1 MSTVLDKFLKYVKV
15 DTQSDPY
22 SNTSPSTEK
31 QKDLGNMLVKELKE
45 LGLDAHIDEF
55 SYVYSMIPSNTSKK
69 GYKIGLIA
77 HLDTAFDAPG
87 ANVKPRIIKN
97 YDGGNIILNEFY
109 QMDPS
114 TYPNL
119 LEVIGDDLVVTDGNT
134 LLGADDKAGI
144 AEIMQA
150 IQEILADKDFKH
162 DDIYICFTPD
172 EEIGRGTKHFN
183 FDNFKAD
190 FAYTLDGG
198 RVGSIEMENF
208 NAAGA
213 KVIATGKSI
222 HPGTAKDK
230 LINATKLAMEFNSM
244 LPKCEVPELTEGYEG
259 FYHLTAA
266 NGTVEE
272 ATFEYIIRD
281 HDKKKF
287 ELKKNLF
294 VEIKEKLNSKYGYE
308 AIKIEV
314 TDQYYNMHEFFKGKE
329 HIIEIAKKSI
339 TDCGLEPISLPIRG
353 GTDGAMLTYEG
364 LPTPNLG
371 TGGYNYHGRYEYASI
386 NQMEKAVEII
396 KNIVRVK

>member
-1 MSTVLDKFLKYVKV
+1 MSTLLDKFLRYVKI
-15 DTQSDPY
+15 DTQSNPY
-22 SNTSPSTEK
+22 STTSPSTEK
-31 QKDLGNMLVKELKE
+31 QKDLAKLLVSELQN
-45 LGLDAHIDEF
+45 LGLEAEMDQY
-55 SYVYSMIPSNTSKK
+55 SYVYSKIPANTAKK

-87 ANVKPRIIKN
+87 NNVNPIIIKN
-97 YDGGNIILNEFY
+97 YDGSTIILNDFY
-109 QMDPS
+109 HLDPKS
-114 TYPNL
+114 YPNL

-150 IQEILADKDFKH
+150 VQEILADSDFLH

-172 EEIGRGTKHFN
+172 EEVGRGTEHFN
-183 FDNFKAD
+183 FDKFKAD

-198 RVGSIEMENF
+198 KVGSIEFENF

-213 KVIATGKSI
+213 KVKAIGKSI

-230 LINATKLAMEFNSM
+230 LINATKLAIEFDSM
-244 LPKCEVPELTEGYEG
+244 LPKNEVPELTEGYEG
-259 FYHLTAA
+259 FFHLTAS

-281 HDKKKF
+281 HDSEKFQQKKD
-287 ELKKNLF
+287 LF
-294 VEIKEKLNSKYGYE
+294 VTIKDTLNKKYGYE
-308 AIKIEV
+308 AFQVEIK
-314 TDQYYNMHEFFKGKE
+314 DQYYNMHKFFEGKE
-329 HIIEIAKKSI
+329 YILNIAKEAIINS
-339 TDCGLEPISLPIRG
+339 GLEPISLPIRG

-371 TGGYNYHGRYEYASI
+371 TGGYNYHGRYEYASV
-386 NQMEKAVEII
+386 NQMEKAVEVI
-396 KNIVRVK
+396 KRIVRI

>member
-1 MSTVLDKFLKYVKV
+1 MSTLLDKFLRYVKI
-15 DTQSDPY
+15 DTQSNPY
-22 SNTSPSTEK
+22 STTSPSTEK
-31 QKDLGNMLVKELKE
+31 QKDLAKLLVSELQN
-45 LGLDAHIDEF
+45 LGLEAEMDQY
-55 SYVYSMIPSNTSKK
+55 SYVYSKIPANTAKK

-87 ANVKPRIIKN
+87 NNVNPIIIKN
-97 YDGGNIILNEFY
+97 YDGSTIILNDFY
-109 QMDPS
+109 HLDPKS
-114 TYPNL
+114 YPNL

-150 IQEILADKDFKH
+150 VQEILADSDFLH

-172 EEIGRGTKHFN
+172 EEVGRGTEHFN
-183 FDNFKAD
+183 FDKFKAD

-198 RVGSIEMENF
+198 KVGSIEFENF

-213 KVIATGKSI
+213 KVKAIGKSI

-230 LINATKLAMEFNSM
+230 LINATKLAIEFDSM
-244 LPKCEVPELTEGYEG
+244 LPKNEVPELTEGYEG
-259 FYHLTAA
+259 FFHLTAS

-281 HDKKKF
+281 HDSEKFQQKKD
-287 ELKKNLF
+287 LF
-294 VEIKEKLNSKYGYE
+294 VTIKDTLNKKYGYE
-308 AIKIEV
+308 AFQVEIK
-314 TDQYYNMHEFFKGKE
+314 DQYYNMHKFFEGKE
-329 HIIEIAKKSI
+329 YILNIAKEAIINS
-339 TDCGLEPISLPIRG
+339 GLEPISLPIRG

-371 TGGYNYHGRYEYASI
+371 TNNYNYHGRYEYASV
-386 NQMEKAVEII
+386 NQMEKAVEVI
-396 KNIVRVK
+396 KRIVRI